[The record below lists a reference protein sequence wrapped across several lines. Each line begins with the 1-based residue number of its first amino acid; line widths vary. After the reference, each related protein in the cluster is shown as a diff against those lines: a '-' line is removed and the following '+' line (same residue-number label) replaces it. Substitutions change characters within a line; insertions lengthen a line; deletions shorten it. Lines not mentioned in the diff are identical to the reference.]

1 MFIIKSACKKIRQ
14 IYNTYNIWITIL
26 TNNDNHSILIDIVT
40 WFTTSI
46 SLVVL
51 DRFVVEALVLL
62 RIGESVGTIV
72 GKEVVGEDVVGDTVD
87 WWVCP
92 GSNGYR
98 VGKSVVGEY
107 VVGS

>member
-40 WFTTSI
+40 WFTASI

-51 DRFVVEALVLL
+51 DRFVDDVLVLL
-62 RIGESVGTIV
+62 RVGESVWTI
-72 GKEVVGEDVVGDTVD
+72 VGEDVVGDTVG

-107 VVGS
+107 VSGS